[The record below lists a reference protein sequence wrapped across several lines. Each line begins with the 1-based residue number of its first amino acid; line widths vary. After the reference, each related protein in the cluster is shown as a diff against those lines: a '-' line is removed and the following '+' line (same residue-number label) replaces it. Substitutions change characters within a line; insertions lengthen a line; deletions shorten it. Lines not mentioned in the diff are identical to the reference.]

1 VFGRP
6 AGHEDVNDAQCL
18 RYGPATR
25 WIVGGKAARGFAEQ
39 NPIVATRLEQIAHGK
54 ARDSSAIK
62 VWFADE
68 ARVGQK
74 NKLTYR
80 WAKRGTRPSAPRDQ
94 HAASTCIFGAVC
106 PGEGKGAALILPS
119 CNTEAMNLHLAE
131 MVAPD
136 AHAVLLVD
144 QANWH
149 LSARLV
155 IPSNITIL
163 PLPAKSPELSPSK
176 TSGRSC
182 ATIGSQTTS
191 SSPTTI
197 PLTTAAPPG
206 TSWSINPGASCQSR
220 CEIGQRGSD

>member
-1 VFGRP
+1 VFGRL
-6 AGHEDVNDAQCL
+6 AGYEDVNDAECV

-39 NPIVATRLEQIAHGK
+39 KPIVATRLEQIAHGK
-54 ARDSSAIK
+54 ARNSSAIK

-94 HAASTCIFGAVC
+94 HAASTYIFGAVC

-131 MVAPD
+131 MVATD

-155 IPSNITIL
+155 VPANITIL
-163 PLPAKSPELSPSK
+163 PLPAKSPELSPVENVWQIMRDNWLSNHVFQPYDDPVNHC
-176 TSGRSC
+176 C
-182 ATIGSQTTS
+182 ATWNKLVDQ
-191 SSPTTI
+191 
-197 PLTTAAPPG
+197 
-206 TSWSINPGASCQSR
+206 SWRIMSIALRDRAKGV
-220 CEIGQRGSD
+220 